1 MKFFTAALFFAVLIV
16 FTPNGTINAQN
27 SNAQPNK
34 FVQFYVVGITT
45 AVESRTIDAAIR
57 IKPGI
62 ITSRTDH
69 KSRIFFCIFPANET
83 HDENTFISWL
93 NGLGYQISCY
103 REGIHGLDKI
113 YSREGYICD

>member
-1 MKFFTAALFFAVLIV
+1 MKLYFTALFIAVLLV
-16 FTPNGTINAQN
+16 FTPNNTIKAQN
-27 SNAQPNK
+27 ANAQPNK
-34 FVQFYVVGITT
+34 FVQFYVVGISS

-57 IKPGI
+57 TKQGI

-93 NGLGYQISCY
+93 NGLGYQISCF
-103 REGIHGLDKI
+103 REGTHGLDKI
-113 YSREGYICD
+113 YSKEGYICD